1 MALFGQPGWEHDA
14 ILFRFRHALQLRQ
27 AKLAFPDVHLLV
39 GVNSDEQVSQHKART
54 VMNHAERLEAVRH
67 CRWVDEVVEDA
78 PWVIDAAF
86 LEAHQIDYVAHDE
99 EAYQSAGYDDVYK
112 FVKDQGKFLPTRRT
126 PGVSTSELIERMV
139 RGYRNRIFDPKLVKM
154 GREDLKAEGSEYDGL
169 SRLGSRVASRA
180 VSRRTSFGSASGQPH
195 PVTHS
200 GLMPGGLPGMDAKE
214 QSAGES

>member
-1 MALFGQPGWEHDA
+1 MTDSNPD
-14 ILFRFRHALQLRQ
+14 RHALQLRQ

-39 GVNSDEQVSQHKART
+39 GVCSDEQVHQHKART

-86 LEAHQIDYVAHDE
+86 IERHQIDYVAHDE
-99 EAYQSAGYDDVYK
+99 EAYQSAGHHDVYQ
-112 FVKDQGKFLPTRRT
+112 FAKDEGRFLPTRRT

-139 RGYRNRIFDPKLVKM
+139 KGYRNRMFDPKLVKM
-154 GREDLKAEGSEYDGL
+154 GRADLQAEGSEYDGM
-169 SRLGSRVASRA
+169 SRLGSRVP
-180 VSRRTSFGSASGQPH
+180 SRRGSFGSGQPPH

-200 GLMPGGLPGMDAKE
+200 GLMPGGLPGMDGKNGSKEAAKE
-214 QSAGES
+214 PTKGPSP